1 MVNSDKKPN
10 RIKLS
15 NRLRLFW
22 RKHPGRWWNVCEWPV
37 VCILG
42 LAALTLGCIGFARN
56 SAFTGLR
63 RSLWDL
69 LYLSL
74 QLFLLESGSVD
85 PPVGWELNI
94 ARFLAPFVSGY
105 TAVQALA
112 VIFREQV
119 QSLRARMLKDHV
131 IVCGL
136 GGTGILLAEGYQ
148 DQGFRVVAIEKDA
161 ENDAIAR
168 CRDQSIIVLI
178 GDATETNMLLRAR
191 VSKARYLI
199 AACGSDE
206 LSAEIA
212 VQASKLFGNIE
223 RPGNRV
229 LTCMV
234 HLLLPQLCS
243 QLREL
248 EIRAR
253 KNPHFR
259 LEFFNIYDS
268 GARALLEKYPAFSTT
283 TTPRSARPHIVVI
296 GLGRMGESLVVHA
309 ARQWRAMYANTHQRL
324 RVTVIDREARMK
336 KESLLQRYEIVKK
349 LCEIVAYEI
358 DIHSAEFQ
366 QAGFLFPSEEN
377 AEGTIVYICLRDES
391 FGLFTALHLLYRT
404 RVTGKEIPIVVRMIH
419 DTGIPFLIRDLGELH
434 SRFESL
440 HVFGLYDQQ
449 DILLGGTHEVL
460 ARALHEAFLRS
471 RRESRQEGRHYTEH
485 TSTEVPWEKLRE
497 EFKESNRNRADRICK
512 QLEAV
517 ECSIEPL
524 RDLNPES
531 FSFTDDEIELM
542 AKMEHEDWRKDM
554 VSKGW
559 KHASVRNDRKRTTP
573 YLVLWEDLP
582 EEAKKLTR
590 DTVGVYPAVLART
603 GFQIYRMSFSTM
615 LTSI

>member
-1 MVNSDKKPN
+1 MVNSGKKPD

-22 RKHPGRWWNVCEWPV
+22 RRHPGRWWNVCEWPV

-42 LAALTLGCIGFARN
+42 LAALTLGCIGFAKH

-69 LYLSL
+69 IYLSL

-85 PPVGWELNI
+85 PPVGLELNI

-112 VIFREQV
+112 VIFREQI
-119 QSLRARMLKDHV
+119 QLLRARMLKDHV
-131 IVCGL
+131 VVCGL
-136 GGTGILLAEGYQ
+136 GETGILLAEGYQ
-148 DQGFRVVAIEKDA
+148 DQGYRVVVIEEDA
-161 ENDAIAR
+161 ENDAMAR
-168 CRDQSIIVLI
+168 CRDQSIVVLI

-206 LSAEIA
+206 LNAEIA
-212 VQASKLFGNIE
+212 VQVSKLLGNVK
-223 RPGNRV
+223 RPGNRI

-234 HLLLPQLCS
+234 HLLLPQLCY
-243 QLREL
+243 QLQEL
-248 EIRAR
+248 EIQTR
-253 KNPHFR
+253 KNSQFR

-268 GARALLEKYPAFSTT
+268 GARALLQKYPAFSTSR
-283 TTPRSARPHIVVI
+283 TPRSARPHIVVI
-296 GLGRMGESLVVHA
+296 GLGRMGESLVIHA
-309 ARQWRAMYANTHQRL
+309 ARQWRSTYADTHQRL

-336 KESLLQRYEIVKK
+336 KESLLQRYEIVEK
-349 LCEIVAYEI
+349 LCEIIAYEI

-366 QAGFLFPSEEN
+366 QADFLFPSEEN
-377 AEGTIVYICLRDES
+377 VEGTIVYICLRDES
-391 FGLFTALHLLYRT
+391 FGLFTALHLLHRT
-404 RVTGKEIPIVVRMIH
+404 RVTGKEVSIVVRMTH
-419 DTGIPFLIRDLGELH
+419 DIGIPFLIQDLNELH
-434 SRFESL
+434 SRFERL

-460 ARALHEAFLRS
+460 ARALHEVYLQ
-471 RRESRQEGRHYTEH
+471 SRQEGRHFSERP
-485 TSTEVPWEKLRE
+485 STEVPWEKLPE

-517 ECSIEPL
+517 GCSIEPL
-524 RDLNPES
+524 RELDPEL
-531 FSFTDDEIELM
+531 FSFTEDEVELM
-542 AKMEHEDWRKDM
+542 AKMEHEDWRKYM
-554 VSKGW
+554 ISKGW
-559 KHASVRNDRKRTTP
+559 KHGPMRNDKKRTTP

-590 DTVGVYPAVLART
+590 DTVRGYPTVLART
-603 GFQIYRMSFSTM
+603 GFQIYRISYSVI
-615 LTSI
+615 LVSI